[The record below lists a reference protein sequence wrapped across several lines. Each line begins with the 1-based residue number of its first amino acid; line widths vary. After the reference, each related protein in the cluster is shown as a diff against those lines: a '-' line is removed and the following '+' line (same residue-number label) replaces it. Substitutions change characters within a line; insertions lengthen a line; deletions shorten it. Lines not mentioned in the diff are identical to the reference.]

1 MECDICASKRN
12 SFVTCKKCEFKS
24 CVKCTK
30 TFILDPSRPMR
41 ASCMSCKVEWTK
53 KDLVDNFSIGFVT
66 GLYKNHRENILFEF
80 EKALLPE
87 TIEFAQRVK
96 RTRELTKIIQ
106 ECDRDIIITTQQF
119 GYPVNNQATIEFNLS
134 IMDEIHRLKKNKYV
148 AEIGLG
154 NMDMVRVKKSSQTVA
169 KRYFPC
175 PDQECRGFVSVTDWK
190 CAICNIQVCEH
201 CLERETNST
210 NLGSEEHTCNPDT
223 VETIKLMKSDSKN
236 CPKCMALIYRISG
249 CPQMFCTLCH
259 TAFDWVTGNI
269 VDRGQLH
276 NPHYFEYLRTHA
288 NTNLPEVQECGE
300 NIGYSSFLR
309 RYPKAGTDTVLAK
322 IYSVISH
329 LEHQYLPRIN
339 PGDAHDMNRDL
350 RVKYILKE
358 MSEDSFKSE
367 LHRRE
372 KAREKKE
379 EIYGIVSTFVEV
391 IKDFIRR
398 AYEDESFYSTS
409 FHYEAQNMREYT
421 NKSLED
427 NVERIFKCVIPNIN
441 IGWEM
446 FGVFR

>member
-1 MECDICASKRN
+1 
-12 SFVTCKKCEFKS
+12 
-24 CVKCTK
+24 
-30 TFILDPSRPMR
+30 
-41 ASCMSCKVEWTK
+41 MSCKVEWTK

-96 RTRELTKIIQ
+96 RGRELNQIIQ
-106 ECDRDIIITTQQF
+106 ECDRDIMITNQQF
-119 GYPVNNQATIEFNLS
+119 GYPVSNEATLDFNLTL
-134 IMDEIHRLKKNKYV
+134 MDEIHRLKKIKYV
-148 AEIGLG
+148 AESKLVFFNGQSTSSR
-154 NMDMVRVKKSSQTVA
+154 RVQQVA

-201 CLERETNST
+201 CLERETQ
-210 NLGSEEHTCNPDT
+210 LGNETHTCNPDT

-236 CPKCMALIYRISG
+236 CPKCMSLIYRISG
-249 CPQMFCTLCH
+249 CPQMFCTMCH

-269 VDRGQLH
+269 VDRGHLH

-288 NTNLPEVQECGE
+288 NANLPEVQECGAQ
-300 NIGYSSFLR
+300 IGYSSFLR
-309 RYPKAGTDTVLAK
+309 RYPKAGKDTELAK
-322 IYSVISH
+322 IYAVISH

-339 PGDAHDMNRDL
+339 PADARDMNRDL
-350 RVKYILKE
+350 RVKYILQE
-358 MSEDSFKSE
+358 INEDNFKSE

-391 IKDFIRR
+391 IKDFIRK
-398 AYEDESFYSTS
+398 AYEDESFFRTS
-409 FHYEAQNMREYT
+409 FHYESQKMREYT

-427 NVERIFKCVIPNIN
+427 NVERIFKCVIPNIT

-446 FGVFR
+446 FGVYR